1 MQRLKASPLFSQFDD
16 ESLAAITSAAEV
28 VSLPGG
34 RHLFHQGDASDD
46 LYLVARGALYVV
58 SEGQREEKVLDEVGG
73 GVLLGEIAMLSGEK
87 RSASIRMATSSTL
100 LRIGRPSCSC

>member
-1 MQRLKASPLFSQFDD
+1 MEAALSIAQRLPFGGRLLKAGSLMQRLKASPLFSQFDD

-46 LYLVARGALYVV
+46 LYLVARVA
-58 SEGQREEKVLDEVGG
+58 
-73 GVLLGEIAMLSGEK
+73 A
-87 RSASIRMATSSTL
+87 A
-100 LRIGRPSCSC
+100 